1 MSGPVEFGAGVPA
14 AAPPADRE
22 CGGYRFRLLPADV
35 AKLRELPGARGR
47 SDETLASEFFD
58 GQAAR
63 WAESLSDNLPAP
75 AEVRIVVD
83 PYSRQAFM
91 ASGNTVYSI
100 LSF

>member
-1 MSGPVEFGAGVPA
+1 
-14 AAPPADRE
+14 
-22 CGGYRFRLLPADV
+22 V
-35 AKLRELPGARGR
+35 AKLRELPGARGK
-47 SDETLASEFFD
+47 SDETLAS
-58 GQAAR
+58 R

>member
-1 MSGPVEFGAGVPA
+1 MSGPVEYGAGTPVV
-14 AAPPADRE
+14 APPADRE
-22 CGGYRFRLLPADV
+22 CGGYRFRLFAADV
-35 AKLRELPGARGR
+35 AKLRELPGARGK
-47 SDETLASEFFD
+47 SDDALVAEFFD

-63 WAESLSDNLPAP
+63 WAESLADNLPAP

>member
-1 MSGPVEFGAGVPA
+1 MTGPVEFGAGVPSSPA
-14 AAPPADRE
+14 TADRE
-22 CGGYRFRLLPADV
+22 CAGYHFQLFPPDV
-35 AKLRELPGARGR
+35 AKLRELAGSRGK
-47 SDETLASEFFD
+47 SDETLVTEFFD
-58 GQAAR
+58 AQAPR
-63 WAESLSDNLPAP
+63 WAESLSENLPAP